1 LRRSISSFNR
11 RVKTALSAARPAF
24 APVSGG
30 KLDPDVLTVLSI
42 ANDPNA
48 QVYVQG
54 KGRLGRPRHALWL
67 RFPCVSK
74 GRRGSRR
81 LTRPPVGSPSRTI
94 EAAWREAMRVLVL
107 ASALALAAASSAG
120 AQTAAGGAGPSEAQI
135 RELLDAAKATAK
147 ATRENVDYARVTPD
161 LLFQILAKLDK
172 IEDKLDKVEN
182 AVKAE
187 TEARKRA
194 R

>member
-1 LRRSISSFNR
+1 M
-11 RVKTALSAARPAF
+11 
-24 APVSGG
+24 
-30 KLDPDVLTVLSI
+30 LTVLSI

-48 QVYVQG
+48 LVYVQV
-54 KGRLGRPRHALWL
+54 KGRLGVPRLALWL
-67 RFPCVSK
+67 RFPYVSK
-74 GRRGSRR
+74 GPRAGRR
-81 LTRPPVGSPSRTI
+81 LTRPPVRSPSRAI
-94 EAAWREAMRVLVL
+94 DAAWREAMRVLVL
-107 ASALALAAASSAG
+107 AGALALSAASPAG
-120 AQTAAGGAGPSEAQI
+120 AQTATGGPVPSEAQM

-182 AVKAE
+182 AVKAQA
-187 TEARKRA
+187 EAGRRA